1 MKIILLFIVGNCFVA
16 SAILCQVLLWRL
28 VRLDATSR
36 NIAHPHLASL
46 LATSGQN
53 GSGLFTYLILRRQRA
68 VIVELDDASKR
79 RQLKIQLTAGFAVMF
94 SLFIGLS
101 FILFLLN

>member
-1 MKIILLFIVGNCFVA
+1 MSGSVVA
-16 SAILCQVLLWRL
+16 IGSFRHYLTEYCP
-28 VRLDATSR
+28 S
-36 NIAHPHLASL
+36 HLANL

-94 SLFIGLS
+94 SLFIGFS